1 MLNSVFIKYFI
12 TIKLVYMRKLASV
25 LVICLLFGMTVF
37 AQTRTV
43 SGVIKNDKGE
53 AVPFATV
60 TEMGTQNAVKADAN
74 GNFKISIKEKGQL
87 SVSAT
92 GFTGKVISVAGNN
105 TTVILATSE
114 GQMQEVVVT
123 ALGIQKQPRQLG
135 YSTAKVSGKEV
146 TAAKAVNIQ
155 NGLTGKVSG
164 LNIATVNN
172 GVFADTRI
180 TLRGIR
186 SLTGNNQP
194 LLVVD
199 GVPVALGFL
208 NRINPNDVDDIN
220 ILKGASAASL
230 YGPDGVN
237 GVIIVK
243 TKRGTKTGTPVVTV
257 SNTTQFEK
265 VLFLPKFQKQFG
277 QGSGVDVNGI
287 GVYDPVENQQYGAE
301 FDGTEVELGRAND
314 KGEIQ
319 KVLYSP
325 LDGEKEKYF
334 ATGITV
340 QNDVSISA

>member
-1 MLNSVFIKYFI
+1 M
-12 TIKLVYMRKLASV
+12 

-53 AVPFATV
+53 SVPFATV

-92 GFTGKVISVAGNN
+92 GFTGKVVPVAGNN

-135 YSTAKVSGKEV
+135 YSVAKVSGKDI
-146 TAAKAVNIQ
+146 TTAKAVNIQ

-164 LNIATVNN
+164 LNISTVNN

-194 LLVVD
+194 LLVID

-208 NRINPNDVDDIN
+208 NRLNPNDVDDIS

-237 GVIIVK
+237 GVILVK
-243 TKRGTKTGTPVVTV
+243 TKRGTKSGNPVINI
-257 SNTTQFEK
+257 SNSTQFEQIA
-265 VLFLPKFQKQFG
+265 FLPEFQTQFG
-277 QGSGVDVNGI
+277 QGAAIDKNGI
-287 GVYDPVENQQYGAE
+287 GVFDPVENQQYGDE
-301 FDGTEVELGRAND
+301 FDGSIRDLGRPNA

-319 KVLYSP
+319 QIPYSA
-325 LDGEKEKYF
+325 LLGEKMRYF
-334 ATGITV
+334 ETGVTS
-340 QNDVSISA
+340 QSDISMSAKDFYLSFQ

>member
-1 MLNSVFIKYFI
+1 L
-12 TIKLVYMRKLASV
+12 
-25 LVICLLFGMTVF
+25 
-37 AQTRTV
+37 
-43 SGVIKNDKGE
+43 
-53 AVPFATV
+53 
-60 TEMGTQNAVKADAN
+60 
-74 GNFKISIKEKGQL
+74 
-87 SVSAT
+87 
-92 GFTGKVISVAGNN
+92 GNN

>member
-1 MLNSVFIKYFI
+1 
-12 TIKLVYMRKLASV
+12 MRKLASV
-25 LVICLLFGMTVF
+25 LALCMLIGITAM

-43 SGVIKNDKGE
+43 SGVVRSDKGE
-53 AVPFATV
+53 PIANATV
-60 TEMGTQNAVKADAN
+60 TETGTNNAVKADAN

-92 GFTGKVISVAGNN
+92 GFNAKVFNVNSNSPTLTLVTAE
-105 TTVILATSE
+105 T
-114 GQMQEVVVT
+114 QMQEVVVT

-135 YSTAKVSGKEV
+135 YSTAKVSGKEI
-146 TAAKAVNIQ
+146 TAARAVNIQ

-164 LNIATVNN
+164 LNVATVNN

-194 LLVVD
+194 LLVID

-208 NRINPNDVDDIN
+208 NRLNPNDVEDIN

-243 TKRGTKTGTPVVTV
+243 TKRGTKNGAPVITV
-257 SNTTQFEK
+257 SNSTQFER

-277 QGSGVDVNGI
+277 QGSGVDINGI
-287 GVYDPVENQQYGAE
+287 GVYDPVENQQYGTE
-301 FDGTEVELGRAND
+301 FDGTEVELGRPND

-319 KVLYSP
+319 KVKYSP
-325 LDGEKEKYF
+325 LDGEKERYF
-334 ATGITV
+334 
-340 QNDVSISA
+340 